1 MGVEY
6 ASITAA
12 LALLGSSLGGA
23 FASALPTTTT
33 KGSSL
38 VAAVATAR
46 HVPSASARTAYAKA
60 PYRKPQLRY
69 LYAIGWVASA
79 SDVGKCTAAKLLGPD
94 PTVAATQALQG
105 SPKVLAVLRRAHVTV
120 AAAASAIGRG
130 VADGCP

>member
-12 LALLGSSLGGA
+12 LALLGSSLSGA
-23 FASALPTTTT
+23 FASVLPTTSI

-38 VAAVATAR
+38 AAAVATAH
-46 HVPSASARTAYAKA
+46 HVPSAPARAAYAKA
-60 PYRKPQLRY
+60 PYGKPELRY
-69 LYAIGWVASA
+69 LYAIGWIASA

-105 SPKVLAVLRRAHVTV
+105 SSKVLALLRRAHITV
-120 AAAASAIGRG
+120 AAAAGAIGRG
-130 VADGCP
+130 VTDGCP